1 MKWYIPFIVLTI
13 FSLIFLISISYFTK
27 LSSSYLFKYERS
39 GGIAGFM
46 EEVEVYSDGK
56 IIYKDLKTGEKIE
69 INLDEKLTKLLKY
82 LHDEIIKTPPI
93 KIEAKMGAADFFT
106 HKLTI
111 NGKNFEWVDVWAAEK
126 EIPDEILEFH
136 TFISMIFMDK
146 VKKSFTNYIMIAEKN
161 NIRIEA
167 ELNNYYYAK
176 NEPINIKITIMN
188 IGDETINYSSPTPCH
203 PDVLINSDL
212 EYELEFTKPNFSK
225 ETICIQVIEERKIE
239 PNSFIENIAIITFK
253 SSGIAY
259 INIRF
264 PLATFEEEIVT
275 LTIPLFISD

>member
-1 MKWYIPFIVLTI
+1 
-13 FSLIFLISISYFTK
+13 
-27 LSSSYLFKYERS
+27 
-39 GGIAGFM
+39 M
-46 EEVEVYSDGK
+46 EELEVYENGK
-56 IIYKDLKTGEKIE
+56 IIYKDLKTRGKIE
-69 INLDEKLTKLLKY
+69 INLDEKLIKLLKY
-82 LHDEIIKTPPI
+82 LHNEIIKTPPI

-111 NGKNFEWVDVWAAEK
+111 NGKNFEWVDTWAAEK
-126 EIPDEILEFH
+126 EIPNEILEFH

-146 VKKSFTNYIMIAEKN
+146 VKKSFTNYIMIAEKD

-176 NEPINIKITIMN
+176 NEPINIKITIRN

-203 PDVLINSDL
+203 PDILINSDL
-212 EYELEFTKPNFSK
+212 EYDLEFIKPKFSK

-253 SSGIAY
+253 NSGIAHVS
-259 INIRF
+259 IRF
-264 PLATFEEEIVT
+264 PLASFEKEIAT
-275 LTIPLFISD
+275 LTMPLFISD